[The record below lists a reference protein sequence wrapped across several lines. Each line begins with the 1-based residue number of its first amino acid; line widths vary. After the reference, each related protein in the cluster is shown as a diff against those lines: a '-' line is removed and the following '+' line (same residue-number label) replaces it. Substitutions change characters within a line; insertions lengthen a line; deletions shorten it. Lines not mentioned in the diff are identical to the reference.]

1 MKRLAEFGGGA
12 ILSMNMLKTA
22 VLLALLTGLL
32 IAAGSFFGG
41 ARGMVL
47 MFIVSMAMN
56 FFSYWFSDKIVLRM
70 YGATEVDINSAPQLV
85 GMVANLARRAE
96 LPMPRVYII
105 DTDAP
110 NAFATGRD
118 PDHSAVAVTSSL
130 MRSLS
135 PEELEGVM
143 AHELS
148 HVKNR
153 DILISTLVAS
163 IAGAITMLANMAQW
177 AAIFGMGRGNS
188 DEEEGGGLIGSL
200 FMIILAPI
208 AAMLIQMGIS
218 RSREFM
224 ADESGG
230 RLSGNPMALAS
241 ALRKIEY
248 YAMHRTMPEATP
260 ATSHMF
266 IVNPF
271 AGSGAWLMSLFS
283 THPPTDVRV
292 QKLQELSAS
301 MRR

>member
-1 MKRLAEFGGGA
+1 
-12 ILSMNMLKTA
+12 MNTIKTG

-32 IAAGSFFGG
+32 LSAGSFFGG
-41 ARGMVL
+41 ARGMGL
-47 MFIVSMAMN
+47 MFIVSMAIN

-70 YGATEVDINSAPQLV
+70 YGATEVDMNSAPELV
-85 GMVANLARRAE
+85 RMVANLARRAE

-105 DTDAP
+105 DTDSP

-118 PDHSAVAVTSSL
+118 PEHSAIAVTASL
-130 MRSLS
+130 MRALS
-135 PEELEGVM
+135 PEELEGVL

-153 DILISTLVAS
+153 DILISTVVAS
-163 IAGAITMLANMAQW
+163 IAGAISMLASMAQW
-177 AAIFGMGRGNS
+177 AAIFGMGRGN
-188 DEEEGGGLIGSL
+188 DEDEGGSSLIGSL
-200 FMIILAPI
+200 FMMILAPI

-248 YAMHRTMPEATP
+248 YAIHRTMPQATP

-271 AGSGAWLMSLFS
+271 AGSGAWLLSLFS
-283 THPPTDVRV
+283 THPPTDARV
-292 QKLQELSAS
+292 QKLQELTTA